1 MGLRE
6 TCLRLGA
13 LLLLG
18 GASCIYAADL
28 EFSAEER
35 RYLRERGPVKVC
47 VDPNWMPFEAINK
60 QGRHTGVSA
69 DFMKEYAKMLGIK
82 LQLVPTENWSES
94 MDKARER
101 LCDVLPMINQSPE
114 RAKFLNFTVPY
125 VSMPV
130 VLITDQKATYLDGL
144 KSLEGEKLAIPDGYI
159 FAEHVRNNF
168 PQLDVIYPPSLLESL
183 RAVMKGEVTAAMATL
198 PIALYQIERHGM
210 SSLKIGGHTD
220 FYIELGIGIR
230 NDDLLLT
237 TAFQKAVLAITEQKR
252 DEILSRWYNIE
263 VQQARDYTVLL
274 VLVGILSVFAAF
286 LAYRN
291 YSSRLFNAQLSKVN
305 ARLNDRNQRLEQLAK
320 RDYLTGVY
328 HRVNMDSELERDIE
342 HCSSNGQPLNII
354 LFDLDGFSK
363 LNVDYGHAVG
373 DLVLVEMS
381 RLIEERLPD
390 NVHFGRWG
398 GDSFLILCPDTPT
411 DIARK
416 TAEALASSIHSHRF
430 TENIQLSAT
439 FVVATCHPHQ
449 KQASVMKDVEHRI
462 RQLKQE
468 SPGGVVFMDTA
479 QET

>member
-1 MGLRE
+1 MKLRE
-6 TCLRLGA
+6 TYLRLGTIA
-13 LLLLG
+13 LLCTTPW
-18 GASCIYAADL
+18 AWSADL
-28 EFSAEER
+28 NLSSEEI
-35 RYLRERGPVKVC
+35 RYLNERGPVKVC

-60 QGRHTGVSA
+60 QGQHTGVSA
-69 DFMKEYAKMLGIK
+69 DFMREYAEMLGVT
-82 LQLVPTENWSES
+82 LELVPTANWSES
-94 MDKARER
+94 LDKAKAR

-114 RAKFLNFTVPY
+114 RSQFLNFTVPY
-125 VSMPV
+125 ISMPV

-144 KSLEGEKLAIPDGYI
+144 KSLEGERLAIPDGYI
-159 FAEHVRNNF
+159 FAEHVRTNF
-168 PQLDVIYPPSLLESL
+168 PQLDVISPPSLLESL
-183 RAVMKGEVTAAMATL
+183 RSVMKAEVKAAMGTL
-198 PIALYQIERHGM
+198 PIALYQIEKHGM
-210 SSLKIGGHTD
+210 NTLKIGGHTD
-220 FYIELGIGIR
+220 FTIELGIGVR

-237 TAFQKAVLAITEQKR
+237 TAFQKAVQAMTEKKR
-252 DEILSRWYNIE
+252 DDILSRWYNIE
-263 VQQARDYTVLL
+263 VEHAKDYTLLL

-320 RDYLTGVY
+320 RDYLTGIY
-328 HRVNMDSELERDIE
+328 HRINMDSELERDIE
-342 HCSSNGQPLNII
+342 HCTNNGQPLNVI

-381 RLIEERLPD
+381 RLVEERLPD

-398 GDSFLILCPDTPT
+398 GDSFLILCPHTPT
-411 DIARK
+411 DIAQK
-416 TAEALASSIHSHRF
+416 TAEALASAIHTHRF

-449 KQASVMKDVEHRI
+449 KQACVMKTVERRI

-468 SPGGVVFMDTA
+468 DPGGVVFMDTTV
-479 QET
+479 ET

>member
-6 TCLRLGA
+6 TCLRLTA

-18 GASCIYAADL
+18 GASCVCSAEL
-28 EFSAEER
+28 ELSAEETQ
-35 RYLRERGPVKVC
+35 YLRERGPVKVC
-47 VDPNWMPFEAINK
+47 VDPNWMPFEAINR
-60 QGRHTGVSA
+60 QGQHTGVSA
-69 DFMKEYAKMLGIK
+69 DFMKEYAKMLGVK

-94 MDKARER
+94 MHNARER

-114 RAKFLNFTVPY
+114 RAQFLNFTVPY

-130 VLITDQKATYLDGL
+130 VLITDLKATYLDGL

-159 FAEHVRNNF
+159 FAEYVRNNF

-210 SSLKIGGHTD
+210 NSLKIGGHTD
-220 FYIELGIGIR
+220 FTIELGIGIR

-237 TAFQKAVLAITEQKR
+237 TAFQKAVLAITEQQR

-263 VQQARDYTVLL
+263 VEQARDYTLLL
-274 VLVGILSVFAAF
+274 VLVGILSVFAVF

-291 YSSRLFNAQLSKVN
+291 YNSRQFNAQLSKVN

-328 HRVNMDSELERDIE
+328 HRVNMDAELERDIE
-342 HCSSNGQPLNII
+342 HCSNNGQPLNII
-354 LFDLDGFSK
+354 LFDLDDFSK

-381 RLIEERLPD
+381 RLVEERLPD
-390 NVHFGRWG
+390 NVQFGRWG
-398 GDSFLILCPDTPT
+398 GDSFLILCPHTPV
-411 DIARK
+411 DIAQK

-449 KQASVMKDVEHRI
+449 KQACVMKDVERRI

-468 SPGGVVFMDTA
+468 SPGRVVFMDSA
-479 QET
+479 NEN